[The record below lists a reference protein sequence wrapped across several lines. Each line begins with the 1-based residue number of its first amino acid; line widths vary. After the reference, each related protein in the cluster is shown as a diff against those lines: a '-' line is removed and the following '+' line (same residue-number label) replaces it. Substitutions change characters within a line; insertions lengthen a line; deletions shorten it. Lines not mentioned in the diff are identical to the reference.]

1 MVEASCVWHAVI
13 LQLLVLSSHFRDV
26 ADRAGLDIGHEGFKT
41 RHISGAEALGNHPS
55 SSRAVAWPRG

>member
-1 MVEASCVWHAVI
+1 MGLI

-26 ADRAGLDIGHEGFKT
+26 ADRAGLDIGHEDLKT

-55 SSRAVAWPRG
+55 GSRAVAWPRG

>member
-1 MVEASCVWHAVI
+1 VWHAVI

-26 ADRAGLDIGHEGFKT
+26 ADRAGLDSDHKDFKT
-41 RHISGAEALGNHPS
+41 RHIPDAEALGNHPS